1 VDAAPDL
8 ETLMQF
14 QQLKRRAFITL
25 FFTASIWPLVG
36 HGQTVSKVPRIGVLR
51 VARASPSTAPAYHA
65 FFDELSTQGFKDGD
79 NLIAEMRWV
88 DEDARGPED
97 VAAELVRLP
106 VDVLVVEG
114 PEAYLKAAI
123 AATATTPIVMSI
135 GNYDP
140 LARGYIKSLA
150 RPGGNVTGIFFQR
163 PELAK
168 KQVDLFSQA
177 FPGRTRLGILWDAGS
192 ADQFDAAEAA
202 ARSLRMEVH
211 GYKFERSPYDLDA
224 AFRAVAESSVQMLL
238 VESSPLFAPYG
249 RRIAEL
255 AIEYRLPTM
264 FIVRSYVDRGGLMS
278 YGPDRVAALRLT
290 ATYVGK
296 ILKGADPADLPVEQP
311 TKYELIVN
319 LKTAQQL
326 ELDIPQTVLVR
337 ADEVIE

>member
-1 VDAAPDL
+1 
-8 ETLMQF
+8 MQF
-14 QQLKRRAFITL
+14 QQLKRRGFITL
-25 FFTASIWPLVG
+25 FFAAATWPFVG
-36 HGQTVSKVPRIGVLR
+36 HGQTTSKVARIGVLR
-51 VARASPSTAPAYHA
+51 VARASPSTAPAYQA
-65 FFDELSTQGFKDGD
+65 FFDELTTQGFKDGD
-79 NLIAEMRWV
+79 NLIADMRWV
-88 DEDARGPED
+88 DEDARGPEEL
-97 VAAELVRLP
+97 AAELVRLP

-123 AATATTPIVMSI
+123 AATATAPIVMSM

-168 KQVDLFSQA
+168 KQVDLLSQA

-192 ADQFDAAEAA
+192 TDQFYAAEAA
-202 ARSLRMEVH
+202 ARSLAFEVYGH
-211 GYKFERSPYDLDA
+211 KFERPPYDIDA
-224 AFRAVAESSVQMLL
+224 AIRALVASSIQMLL

-249 RRIAEL
+249 RTIAEL
-255 AIEYRLPTM
+255 AMRHRLPTM
-264 FIVRSYVDRGGLMS
+264 FIVRSYVERGGLMS
-278 YGPDRVAALRLT
+278 YGPDRIAALRLT
-290 ATYVGK
+290 ATYVQK

-319 LKTAQQL
+319 LKTAG
-326 ELDIPQTVLVR
+326 ELGLVIPRTILAR